1 MIAVVSDIHSNL
13 EALRAVLA
21 QVRDAETV
29 YCAGDVVGYGPNP
42 NECCELVRERGIKC
56 IQGNHDFV
64 CANLDRLDSKDD
76 DFPEEDRELC
86 RQVYDQKNSA
96 AKAASRWTNRVLTE
110 ENKQFIRD
118 LPCEI
123 NEHRLTIVHGKPGT
137 KADMLNE
144 YMLPGHIYTPVA
156 DQVEGDMLI
165 VGHSHIPMRSSR
177 LVNPG
182 SVGQPRDR

>member
-1 MIAVVSDIHSNL
+1 MIAVISDIHSNL

-21 QVRDAETV
+21 QVPDAETV

-42 NECCELVRERGIKC
+42 NECCELVRERDIKC

-96 AKAASRWTNRVLTE
+96 AKAASRWTNSVLT
-110 ENKQFIRD
+110 
-118 LPCEI
+118 
-123 NEHRLTIVHGKPGT
+123 
-137 KADMLNE
+137 
-144 YMLPGHIYTPVA
+144 
-156 DQVEGDMLI
+156 
-165 VGHSHIPMRSSR
+165 
-177 LVNPG
+177 
-182 SVGQPRDR
+182 